1 MVKKEIPTAELEVLA
16 CLKRRGTATAREIR
30 ETMLPFR
37 PMAHG
42 SVVTLLTRLEAKNLV
57 SKTKG
62 PVGKAFVYCATETAG
77 KVYRNVLHRLLHRV
91 FGGDSMHLVASVFE
105 AKPPDREQLK
115 ELEQLV
121 ADLKESAR
129 RKKQ

>member
-1 MVKKEIPTAELEVLA
+1 MSESEIPAAELEVLA
-16 CLKRRGTATAREIR
+16 CLKRLETSTARQIR

-57 SKTKG
+57 TKIKG
-62 PVGKAFVYCATETAG
+62 PVGKAFVYSVTEMAG
-77 KVYRNVLHRLLHRV
+77 KVHRNALHRFLHRV

-105 AKPPDREQLK
+105 TKPPDPRQLK
-115 ELEQLV
+115 QLEQLV
-121 ADLKESAR
+121 ADLKAKS
-129 RKKQ
+129 RKK

>member
-1 MVKKEIPTAELEVLA
+1 MAGKEIPTAELEVLA
-16 CLKRRGTATAREIR
+16 CLSRKRKATAREIR

-42 SVVTLLTRLEAKNLV
+42 SVVTLLTRLEAKHLV
-57 SKTKG
+57 TKAKG
-62 PVGKAFVYCATETAG
+62 PVGKAFVYSTTETAG
-77 KVYRNVLHRLLHRV
+77 KVYSGVMHRFLHRI

-105 AKPPDREQLK
+105 AKPPDQEQLK

-121 ADLKESAR
+121 SNLKEKAL
-129 RKKQ
+129 KKK